1 MQGGCHC
8 GEIRYRVE
16 GAAITSSICHCTD
29 CRRHSG
35 APMVAWAMF
44 LQTQVIVTKGQPKLY
59 ASSEHGRRSNCP
71 NCGSGLFYENAQ
83 TLPGIIDVQTA
94 TLDDPEALPPR
105 VQVQLAERLR
115 WVETFAKLPGF
126 SRYPDMA
133 P

>member
-8 GEIRYRVE
+8 GEIRYHIE
-16 GAAITSSICHCTD
+16 GTALTSSICHCTD

-44 LQTQVIVTKGQPKLY
+44 PEDGVVVTKGTPRIY

-71 NCGSGLFYENAQ
+71 TCGTGLFYRNAQ
-83 TLPGIIDVQTA
+83 TLPGIIDIQTA
-94 TLDDPEALPPR
+94 TLDDPGLLPPR
-105 VQVQLAERLR
+105 VQVQLAERLHWSEGIVR
-115 WVETFAKLPGF
+115 LPGF
-126 SRYPDMA
+126 ARYPDMA